1 MEHTPKPLPTGYKGI
16 PFIIGKG
23 GLPGVCSRG
32 VLSFSWIVANL
43 RLHQCLGVT
52 AHFEKT
58 NPTPPIDE
66 SPNHSV
72 YILLNN
78 KVYVVSFQQKS
89 IGGLKSVGLY
99 PHKTLGVFKH
109 AFFKTIGV
117 FRSLGVLN
125 LRICCGEFF
134 WGRGRR
140 PLRLPPPARAF
151 QL

>member
-1 MEHTPKPLPTGYKGI
+1 MSPRI
-16 PFIIGKG
+16 
-23 GLPGVCSRG
+23 
-32 VLSFSWIVANL
+32 L
-43 RLHQCLGVT
+43 RKKIQHLQL
-52 AHFEKT
+52 T
-58 NPTPPIDE
+58 NPQTIE
-66 SPNHSV
+66 V

-134 WGRGRR
+134 FGAEEDALCDCLRQRGLSNCDSIRQDVKFKRR
-140 PLRLPPPARAF
+140 SLGDVPPESS
-151 QL
+151 